1 MSDVDLSSAVAVG
14 DPLAQAPESVHASLT
29 DAYSAAV
36 SGAVEAI
43 APSVVAIEVTRAR
56 KHGGSGPAGAHP
68 EVAGAGSGFVFTP
81 DGFALTNSHV
91 VRGASR
97 LRVTLTDGR
106 RLAADL
112 IGDDPDTDLAVIR
125 IDAPDLVPA
134 ALGDSDLLRPGQVA
148 VAVGCPFGF
157 QCTVTSGIIS
167 ALGRSLRAQSGRLM
181 DGIIQT
187 DAPLNPGNSG
197 GPLVTSRG
205 AVIGVNTAVIAM
217 AQGLCFAIPINTA
230 KFVAGRLIKDGRI
243 RRAYVGFGG
252 QAVPLL
258 RAVTRF
264 YRLPL
269 PTGILVVT
277 TEPDSPARSA
287 GLLDGDLIVRFG
299 AQPVGNVETLQ
310 QLLTDA
316 QIGTGTTLTVIRG
329 SELRELKVVPIE
341 RKD

>member
-1 MSDVDLSSAVAVG
+1 MPMLHRLSSGAASIASSRSVG
-14 DPLAQAPESVHASLT
+14 PGNGPLL

-36 SGAVEAI
+36 TSAVESI
-43 APSVVAIEVTRAR
+43 SPSVLAIEVIKT
-56 KHGGSGPAGAHP
+56 KGSGPRARSGGG
-68 EVAGAGSGFVFTP
+68 EVAGAGSGFIFTP

-91 VRGASR
+91 AHDAER

-106 RLAADL
+106 RLAAEL

-134 ALGDSDLLRPGQVA
+134 TLGDSDTLKPGQIA

-157 QCTVTSGIIS
+157 QCTVTSGIVS

-197 GPLVTSRG
+197 GPLVTSHG
-205 AVIGVNTAVIAM
+205 EVIGVNTAVIAM

-252 QAVPLL
+252 QSVPLV

-264 YRLPL
+264 YKLPL
-269 PTGILVVT
+269 QSGILVVT
-277 TEPDSPARSA
+277 VEPESPAAEA
-287 GLLDGDLIVRFG
+287 GLLEGDLMVRFG
-299 AQPVGNVETLQ
+299 DQPVDNVETLQ
-310 QLLTDA
+310 RLLTDA
-316 QIGTGTTLTVIRG
+316 QIGIATTITVVRG
-329 SELRELKVVPIE
+329 SELHELRVIPGE
-341 RKD
+341 RRN

>member
-1 MSDVDLSSAVAVG
+1 MFSPQRDSSNVVSIAS
-14 DPLAQAPESVHASLT
+14 AQADRRNEEPLL

-36 SGAVEAI
+36 TAAVESI
-43 APSVVAIEVTRAR
+43 TPSVLAIEVVKTRGAGARAR
-56 KHGGSGPAGAHP
+56 NGG
-68 EVAGAGSGFVFTP
+68 EVAGAGSGFIFTP

-91 VRGASR
+91 VHDTDHV
-97 LRVTLTDGR
+97 RVTLTDGR
-106 RLAADL
+106 RLNAEL

-134 ALGDSDLLRPGQVA
+134 TLGDSDRLRPGQVA

-157 QCTVTSGIIS
+157 QCTVTSGIVS

-197 GPLVTSRG
+197 GPLVTSQG

-258 RAVTRF
+258 QAVTRF

-269 PTGILVVT
+269 TSGILVVT
-277 TEPDSPARSA
+277 TEPDSPAAAA
-287 GLLDGDLIVRFG
+287 GLRDGDIIVRFG
-299 AQPVGNVETLQ
+299 GLAVDNVETLQ
-310 QLLTDA
+310 RMLTDA
-316 QIGTGTTLTVIRG
+316 RIGLETSMAVLRGT
-329 SELRELKVVPIE
+329 ELRELRVVPAE
-341 RKD
+341 RPS

>member
-1 MSDVDLSSAVAVG
+1 MASPQREPSNVVSIAA
-14 DPLAQAPESVHASLT
+14 AQASRLNDGSLL

-36 SGAVEAI
+36 TSAVESI
-43 APSVVAIEVTRAR
+43 TPSVLAIEIVKSRGTGVRA
-56 KHGGSGPAGAHP
+56 GG
-68 EVAGAGSGFVFTP
+68 EVAGAGSGFIFTP

-91 VRGASR
+91 VHDADR

-106 RLAADL
+106 RLEAEK
-112 IGDDPDTDLAVIR
+112 IGDDQDTDLAVIR

-134 ALGDSDLLRPGQVA
+134 RLGDSDHIRPGQVA

-157 QCTVTSGIIS
+157 QCTVTSGIVS

-197 GPLVTSRG
+197 GPLVTSQG

-230 KFVAGRLIKDGRI
+230 KFVAGRLIKDGRL

-264 YRLPL
+264 YKLPL
-269 PTGILVVT
+269 ASGILVVT
-277 TEPDSPARSA
+277 TEPESPAAAA
-287 GLLDGDLIVRFG
+287 GLLEGDIMVRFG
-299 AQPVGNVETLQ
+299 DRAVDRVETLQ
-310 QLLTDA
+310 RMLTDA
-316 QIGTGTTLTVIRG
+316 QIGVETTMTIVRG
-329 SELRELKVVPIE
+329 NELRELRVVPAE
-341 RKD
+341 RRD

>member
-1 MSDVDLSSAVAVG
+1 MPLLQRTSSRVASVESDQVARRQ
-14 DPLAQAPESVHASLT
+14 DERLL

-36 SGAVEAI
+36 TSAVDSI
-43 APSVVAIEVTRAR
+43 APSVLAIDVIKGRGAGSRSRAR
-56 KHGGSGPAGAHP
+56 GG

-91 VRGASR
+91 VHDSER

-106 RLAADL
+106 RLGAEL
-112 IGDDPDTDLAVIR
+112 VGDDPDTDLAIIR

-134 ALGDSDLLRPGQVA
+134 ALGDSDRLRPGQLA

-157 QCTVTSGIIS
+157 QCTVTSGIVS

-197 GPLVTSRG
+197 GPLVTSYG
-205 AVIGVNTAVIAM
+205 EVIGVNTAVIAM

-258 RAVTRF
+258 RAVVRF
-264 YRLPL
+264 YKLPL
-269 PTGILVVT
+269 SHGILVVT
-277 TEPDSPARSA
+277 TEPDSPAASA
-287 GLLDGDLIVRFG
+287 GLLEGDIMVTFG
-299 AQPVGNVETLQ
+299 DQAVDNVETLQ
-310 QLLTDA
+310 RLLTDA
-316 QIGTGTTLTVIRG
+316 QIGVETTMSVVRG
-329 SELRELKVVPIE
+329 NELRELRVVPAE
-341 RKD
+341 RRN